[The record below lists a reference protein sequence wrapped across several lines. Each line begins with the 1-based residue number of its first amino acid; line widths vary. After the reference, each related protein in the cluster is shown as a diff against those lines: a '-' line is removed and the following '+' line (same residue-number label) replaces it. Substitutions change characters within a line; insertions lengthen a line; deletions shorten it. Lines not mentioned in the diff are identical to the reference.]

1 MVLTVNI
8 YYKGKDGAAIAFAKE
23 MIESGIVAEIRSK
36 EGNLRYN
43 YFLPIEDSETVLLI
57 DQWANQEALD
67 LHHQSTTMQKILDL
81 RQKYDLVM
89 EVERYM
95 KDEGGIPEGDK
106 QFIARGKENKLSN

>member
-36 EGNLRYN
+36 EGNLKYD
-43 YFLPIEDSETVLLI
+43 YFLPLEDKETLLLI

-67 LHHQSTTMQKILDL
+67 LHHQSATMQKILDL
-81 RQKYDLVM
+81 RQKYDLIM
-89 EVERYM
+89 EVERYIE
-95 KDEGGIPEGDK
+95 DESGIPEGDE
-106 QFIARGKENKLSN
+106 QFIARGED

>member
-23 MIESGIVAEIRSK
+23 MIESGIVAEIRRK
-36 EGNLRYN
+36 EGNLRYD
-43 YFLPIEDSETVLLI
+43 YFLTLEDKETVLLI

-67 LHHQSTTMQKILDL
+67 LHHQSATMQKILDL

-89 EVERYM
+89 DVERYLE
-95 KDEGGIPEGDK
+95 DEAGIPEGDE
-106 QFIARGKENKLSN
+106 QFIARGED

>member
-36 EGNLRYN
+36 EGNLRYD
-43 YFLPIEDSETVLLI
+43 YFLPLEDKETLLLI

-67 LHHQSTTMQKILDL
+67 LHHQSATMQKILDL
-81 RQKYDLVM
+81 RQKYDLIM
-89 EVERYM
+89 EVERYIE
-95 KDEGGIPEGDK
+95 DESGIPEGDE
-106 QFIARGKENKLSN
+106 QFIARGED